1 MKKSY
6 PIRYLSRSLP
16 ILRWARTILRNI
28 DSTVVRF
35 EPKPFGCQ
43 TEPLPLHSECLCTV
57 LPILS
62 IYSQLGYIGFSPPQ
76 LTTCPAMY
84 TKKVIGLYISVSTRL
99 VPYTICLMNS
109 PPIGCTNSQ
118 HTVCSPTKCVIGHSA
133 PTGNWRVKLGNGK
146 LSLGFVEA
154 IKVFIVIFKP
164 L

>member
-1 MKKSY
+1 MSQFSPLPAFPGLNPCDCYYYELYTENILKKSY

-62 IYSQLGYIGFSPPQ
+62 IYSQLGYIGFSP
-76 LTTCPAMY
+76 
-84 TKKVIGLYISVSTRL
+84 
-99 VPYTICLMNS
+99 
-109 PPIGCTNSQ
+109 
-118 HTVCSPTKCVIGHSA
+118 A
-133 PTGNWRVKLGNGK
+133 PTHNMSSNVYKEGHWLVFWSALGSYPI
-146 LSLGFVEA
+146 LYA
-154 IKVFIVIFKP
+154 
-164 L
+164 